1 MPSLPAA
8 HDIATFHDQC
18 LARRGWPEDA
28 AADSGPGGELWR
40 LIGLNHRE
48 NGLLWN
54 QEDQARRVDVPDSA
68 IAANKRAIDG
78 HNQRRNDAIERID
91 EELLAALGSEAAP
104 IARLNSETPGAMI
117 DRLSI
122 LALKTHHMRLQT
134 QRTEAA
140 PGHVEACHA
149 KLARLIEQRTD
160 LIRCLDEL
168 LADCATG
175 RARFKIYRQ
184 FKMYNDPAL
193 NPFLY
198 GVPSRNAD

>member
-1 MPSLPAA
+1 MPSLPVAQ
-8 HDIATFHDQC
+8 DIATFHDQC
-18 LARRGWPEDA
+18 LAQRGWPDDA
-28 AADSGPGGELWR
+28 VHSGPGEELWR

-91 EELLAALGSEAAP
+91 EILLAELGSGNSP
-104 IARLNSETPGAMI
+104 VARLNSETPGAMI

-134 QRTEAA
+134 ERVDASKEHVAA
-140 PGHVEACHA
+140 CKA
-149 KLARLIEQRTD
+149 KLARLIEQRAD
-160 LIRCLDEL
+160 LVRCLEEL
-168 LADCATG
+168 LAGCVAG

-184 FKMYNDPAL
+184 FKMYNDSTL
-193 NPFLY
+193 NPYLY
-198 GVPSRNAD
+198 GLRDRSAE

>member
-8 HDIATFHDQC
+8 QDIATFHEQC
-18 LARRGWPEDA
+18 LAQRGWPDA
-28 AADSGPGGELWR
+28 AAQSGPGDELWQ

-54 QEDQARRVDVPDSA
+54 QEDQARRVDVHDSA

-91 EELLAALGSEAAP
+91 ELLLAELGSGISP
-104 IARLNSETPGAMI
+104 VARLNSETPGAMI

-134 QRTEAA
+134 ERVDAGKE
-140 PGHVEACHA
+140 HVEACKA
-149 KLARLIEQRTD
+149 KLARFVEQRAD
-160 LIRCLDEL
+160 LVRCVDEL
-168 LADCATG
+168 LAGCVAG

-184 FKMYNDPAL
+184 YKMYNDPAL

-198 GVPSRNAD
+198 GAGSRDAD

>member
-1 MPSLPAA
+1 MPSLPVAQE
-8 HDIATFHDQC
+8 IATFHDQC
-18 LARRGWPEDA
+18 LALRGWPEDA
-28 AADSGPGGELWR
+28 AQSVPDEGLWR

-91 EELLAALGSEAAP
+91 ELLLAELGSGISP
-104 IARLNSETPGAMI
+104 VARLSSETPGAMI

-134 QRTEAA
+134 GRADAGKE
-140 PGHVEACHA
+140 HVEACKA
-149 KLARLIEQRTD
+149 KLARLVEQRAD
-160 LIRCLDEL
+160 LVRCLDEL
-168 LADCATG
+168 LAGCVAG

-184 FKMYNDPAL
+184 YKMYNDRTL
-193 NPFLY
+193 NPYLY
-198 GVPSRNAD
+198 GLRDGTGE